1 MRVSCA
7 RGMGIVCVMMCRTLL
22 EKLEPLELKMKSY
35 IDTVVNP
42 QQDASASNPLTFHAN
57 MDDFDVSS
65 SEEEE
70 KPQKAKKDAIYH
82 PPKIAAVLYS
92 EKGFVLVLRVRGR
105 CGS

>member
-1 MRVSCA
+1 
-7 RGMGIVCVMMCRTLL
+7 MMCRTLL

-57 MDDFDVSS
+57 VDDFDVSS
-65 SEEEE
+65 SEEEEE

-92 EKGFVLVLRVRGR
+92 EKGFVLVLGVRGR